1 MGWHGYGAGDLI
13 YHGGKYESRGIG
25 LWRTRR
31 VACSSSGKP
40 EAMGAVGDWPR
51 VQASRDPGPGL
62 ALLSRGVQPRLA
74 TRGGRAR

>member
-13 YHGGKYESRGIG
+13 YHGGKCESRGIG

-40 EAMGAVGDWPR
+40 EAMGAMGDWPR
-51 VQASRDPGPGL
+51 VQARRAEGSSPGWQQEEEGL
-62 ALLSRGVQPRLA
+62 AEASVGPP
-74 TRGGRAR
+74 